1 MPPGV
6 GPEAAAARPTTV
18 IVMSLPTAPARR
30 VRRWA
35 GATAVVAATTLAL
48 ASCTGDGTRPAS
60 DEASAPTATDAQPA
74 ESASESPSQ
83 SPSETPTES
92 PSESPAAAGTAVPVY
107 FAGDGPG
114 GRTALFRE
122 FQRVEGDPLTEA
134 ARLVAGGG
142 QPVDPDYRTLWPG
155 VEIASVQATDGVL
168 LVEIPSDGFTDR
180 PDGMSRRD
188 AKLALQQLVRT
199 LQGVQQERVPVQV
212 QREGGAPLFGL
223 PTDAPFEA
231 ASVLRTLNLVNITS
245 PAEGDTVTGDTMT
258 VTGVANSFEASGPCR
273 LLQDGQEVAIEPYQ
287 TEAWMEDRLFPFEV
301 TLPLDGV
308 SGEVVVQCETD
319 DPSGGAEGNGPAVDT
334 KTVTVG

>member
-1 MPPGV
+1 MTF
-6 GPEAAAARPTTV
+6 PTT
-18 IVMSLPTAPARR
+18 PRPAWPHA

-35 GATAVVAATTLAL
+35 GAAAVVVASSLAL
-48 ASCTGDGTRPAS
+48 AGCSDDTAPVSDGTGTATEDTQPS
-60 DEASAPTATDAQPA
+60 GEASPP
-74 ESASESPSQ
+74 
-83 SPSETPTES
+83 ES
-92 PSESPAAAGTAVPVY
+92 PSESPAESPTESPSEPSESPSEPPVASGTAVPVY

-114 GRTALFRE
+114 GRPVLFRE

-180 PDGMSRRD
+180 PDGMTRRD
-188 AKLALQQLVRT
+188 AKLAVQQLVRT

-212 QREGGAPLFGL
+212 QREGSAPLFGL
-223 PTDAPFEA
+223 PTDTPFEA
-231 ASVLRTLNLVNITS
+231 APVLRTLNLVNITS
-245 PAEGDTVTGDTMT
+245 PAEGDTVSGDTVT

-273 LLQDGQEVAIEPYQ
+273 LLRDGEEVALEGYQ
-287 TEAWMEDRLFPFEV
+287 SEGWMEDRLFPFEV
-301 TLPLDGV
+301 ELPLDGV

-319 DPSGGAEGNGPAVDT
+319 DPSGGAEGNGPAIDT
-334 KTVTVG
+334 KTITVQ